1 MNAQETSDAILH
13 KELKRQ
19 DQSDSKKRGE
29 YFRFNIDFSEREPR
43 LDDTSK
49 MRELKDLAR
58 YSILNSNA
66 KQLDRLA
73 HCIIA
78 EHFVF
83 ELEAV
88 PRKESGQYSCIGY
101 VSCRLRSGSAAFDQ
115 LLARL
120 TKSSARFL
128 LRGRPLAG
136 RIQDRSSRGRDG
148 NFRKR
153 VCFEVS
159 SKQDMFALSLQEGG
173 LEPCNIS
180 GSPFSV
186 DWLVKAQGLDRKFAR
201 KRGITDNEAMPRKRQ
216 RVSY

>member
-1 MNAQETSDAILH
+1 MNAQETSDAIYR
-13 KELKRQ
+13 KEQKQR
-19 DQSDSKKRGE
+19 DPSDSKRRGE
-29 YFRFNIDFSEREPR
+29 YFRFNVDFAGREPR
-43 LDDTSK
+43 LDDASR

-58 YSILNSNA
+58 DCLLGPGA

-78 EHFVF
+78 ELFVF
-83 ELEAV
+83 ELEAA
-88 PRKESGQYSCIGY
+88 PRKENGRYSCTGY
-101 VSCRLRSGSAAFDQ
+101 VSYRLRAGSAAFDQ

-120 TKSSARFL
+120 MMSSAKFL

-159 SKQDMFALSLQEGG
+159 SKRDMFALSLQEGRVE
-173 LEPCNIS
+173 LCNIS
-180 GSPFSV
+180 GLLFSV
-186 DWLVKAQGLDRKFAR
+186 DWLVKAQGLDRMFRR
-201 KRGITDNEAMPRKRQ
+201 KRGMTENEANSKKR
-216 RVSY
+216 RRLA